1 MKRYMTDYDDYDDDD
16 DSEGYSNAV
25 DLIQSSVK
33 GHYNRRTKL
42 KTYRLLWFLSKTSL
56 KPLKFHTVSSRYH
69 GLCNDLIIAQVTTFW
84 KHQGGKWMKWCW
96 TNFSCERFL
105 KSNTVFYIPI
115 PLMLIPSFTKSGSCD
130 MMSTFLV
137 IKLCKTHH
145 KGIVESKLTWDW
157 CQHCMGTY

>member
-56 KPLKFHTVSSRYH
+56 KPLNSIQSHQDIMVSAM
-69 GLCNDLIIAQVTTFW
+69 I
-84 KHQGGKWMKWCW
+84 
-96 TNFSCERFL
+96 
-105 KSNTVFYIPI
+105 
-115 PLMLIPSFTKSGSCD
+115 
-130 MMSTFLV
+130 
-137 IKLCKTHH
+137 
-145 KGIVESKLTWDW
+145 
-157 CQHCMGTY
+157 